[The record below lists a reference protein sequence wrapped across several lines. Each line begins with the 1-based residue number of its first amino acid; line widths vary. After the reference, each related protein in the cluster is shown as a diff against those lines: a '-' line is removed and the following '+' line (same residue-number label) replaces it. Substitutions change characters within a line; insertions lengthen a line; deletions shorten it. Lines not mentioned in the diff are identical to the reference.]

1 MSESPQVL
9 GNEIAP
15 DREILSVGDPVT
27 FTGEKREYIV
37 EKVEMASEVG
47 KRFNLHIPRQIPVYF
62 LKGMRPGSQ
71 GAYHPESDSI
81 FIFENNT
88 DEDTLEHE
96 LVHAIEW
103 AKEKTP
109 DLLALFEKVKSTISE
124 SSFPGEWFDFRFKKN
139 VHEFIVAGS
148 TSKVFI
154 EALQKEGL
162 YDDFIRETRYIF
174 EG

>member
-9 GNEIAP
+9 GNEDAP
-15 DREILSVGDPVT
+15 ERKVLSVGDPVT
-27 FTGEKREYIV
+27 FTGEKEEYMV

-47 KRFNLHIPRQIPVYF
+47 KQFGLNITRAIPVYY
-62 LKGMRPGSQ
+62 LKGMRAGSQ

-81 FIFENNT
+81 FMFENNT

-109 DLLALFEKVKSTISE
+109 DLLALFEKAKSTISE
-124 SSFPGEWFDFRFKKN
+124 SSFTGEWFDFRFNKN
-139 VHEFIVAGS
+139 IHEFIAAGK
-148 TSKVFI
+148 TSKAFI
-154 EALQKEGL
+154 VALQKEGL